1 MPTTRQPWEATMR
14 AGSGIGTIAA
24 VVTAVLIVGASPGA
38 AQKTGGTL
46 RIYNTSQP
54 PSASLHEE
62 STIATNMPFM
72 AVFNNLVQFDPAK
85 ARNNFDTIVPDLA
98 ESWAWDGGGT
108 KLTFKLRSGV
118 TWHDGKPFTAKDV
131 QCTWHRLNG
140 KEPEYL
146 RRNPRAI
153 WYENL
158 KEVTVNGDHEVTFHL
173 TKPQPSLLS
182 MLASGLSPVFPCHV
196 SDRDMRTKPVG
207 TGPFKFAEFKSH
219 ASIRLVRNPD
229 YWKKGLPY
237 LDAIEWRIVTS
248 RSTRV
253 LAFVAGEFDMTF
265 VGDITVPLMKD
276 VTAQAPTATCS
287 LVPTNV
293 PVNILVNR
301 DRAPFDKIELRRAMA
316 LALDR
321 QTYIDIISGGRSSI
335 AGNMMPPPEGVWGMP
350 KDMLAKLSGYGSDI
364 AAQQAEARKIMQG
377 LGYGS
382 DNRLK
387 LKVSTRDFA
396 TYRDPAVIFVDQL
409 NKVFFD
415 AELEVIESS
424 IWHNRLTKKD
434 YTVAL
439 NTSGVGIDDP
449 DAVLKGAY
457 ACNSEANYTKYCTP
471 QVDSLLDRQS
481 QEADI
486 DKRKAIV
493 WEIERVLAEDV
504 ARPIIYHNRS
514 STCWHAHLKG
524 YMHQENSIYNNWRFE
539 QVWLDR

>member
-1 MPTTRQPWEATMR
+1 MALLRYCGLGRVAALGL
-14 AGSGIGTIAA
+14 AGQLLLMG
-24 VVTAVLIVGASPGA
+24 VLPAA
-38 AQKTGGTL
+38 AQKAGGTL

-54 PSASLHEE
+54 PSASIHEE

-72 AVFNNLVQFDPAK
+72 AVFNNLVRFDPTQP
-85 ARNNFDTIVPDLA
+85 RNGFDSIVPELA
-98 ESWAWDGGGT
+98 DSWAWDASGT
-108 KLTFKLRSGV
+108 KLTFKLHPGV
-118 TWHDGKPFTAKDV
+118 SWHDGKPFTAKDV

-140 KEPEYL
+140 IDPEYF
-146 RRNPRAI
+146 RRSPRKI

-158 KEVTVNGDHEVTFHL
+158 KEVTLNGDHEVTFHL
-173 TKPQPSLLS
+173 TKPQPSLLP

-196 SDRDMRTKPVG
+196 SDRDMRTKPIG

-219 ASIRLVRNPD
+219 ASIKLTRNTE

-253 LAFVAGEFDMTF
+253 LAFIAGEFDMTF

-276 VTAQAPTATCS
+276 VLSQAPSATCS

-301 DRAPFDKIELRRAMA
+301 DRAPFDKLELRRA
-316 LALDR
+316 LSLSLDR
-321 QTYIDIISGGRSSI
+321 QAYIDIISAGKASI
-335 AGNMMPPPEGVWGMP
+335 AGNMMPPPEGLWGMP
-350 KDMLAKLSGYGSDI
+350 PDRLSKLPGYSSDV
-364 AAQQAEARKIMQG
+364 ARQQAEAKKIMEG
-377 LGYGS
+377 LGYGPTS
-382 DNRLK
+382 RLK
-387 LKVSTRDFA
+387 LKVSTRDFS

-409 NKVFFD
+409 NKVYFD

-457 ACNSEANYTKYCTP
+457 ACNSEANYTQYCRP
-471 QVDSLLDRQS
+471 EVEALLERQS
-481 QEADI
+481 QEADV
-486 DKRKAIV
+486 DKRKSMV
-493 WEIERVLAEDV
+493 WEIERILAEDV
-504 ARPIIYHNRS
+504 ARPIIYHNRA

-524 YMHQENSIYNNWRFE
+524 YVHQENSIYNNWRFE
-539 QVWLDR
+539 HIWLDKAR

>member
-1 MPTTRQPWEATMR
+1 MTEPIGEARMSVFR
-14 AGSGIGTIAA
+14 IAA
-24 VVTAVLIVGASPGA
+24 AASVVFLVASSVA
-38 AQKTGGTL
+38 ATAQKSGGTL
-46 RIYNTSQP
+46 RVYNTSQP
-54 PSASLHEE
+54 PSASIHEE

-72 AVFNNLVQFDPAK
+72 AIFNNLVRFDAMKP
-85 ARNNFDTIVPDLA
+85 RGGFDTIVPELA
-98 ESWAWDGGGT
+98 ESWAWDEAGT

-118 TWHDGKPFTAKDV
+118 NWHDGKPFTGKDV

-158 KEVTVNGDHEVTFHL
+158 QEVTLNGDFEVTFHL
-173 TKPQPSLLS
+173 TKPQPSLLP
-182 MLASGLSPVFPCHV
+182 MLASGLSPVYPCHV
-196 SDRDMRTKPVG
+196 SGRDMRTKPVG
-207 TGPFKFAEFKSH
+207 TGPFKFADFKSH
-219 ASIRLVRNPD
+219 ASITLARNPD

-237 LDAIEWRIVTS
+237 LDAIEWRIITS

-265 VGDITVPLMKD
+265 TADITVPLMKD
-276 VTAQAPTATCS
+276 VIAQAPKATCS

-301 DRAPFDKIELRRAMA
+301 DRPPFDNAQLRRAMA

-321 QTYIDIISGGRSSI
+321 QVYIDIVSGGKSSI
-335 AGNMMPPPEGVWGMP
+335 AGNMMPPPEGLWGMP
-350 KDMLAKLSGYGSDI
+350 NEMLLKLPSYGPDV
-364 AAQQAEARKIMQG
+364 ATQQAEARKIMQG
-377 LGYGS
+377 LGYGPT
-382 DNRLK
+382 NRFK

-409 NKVFFD
+409 NKVHFD

-457 ACNSEANYTKYCTP
+457 ACNSEANYTQYCTP
-471 QVDSLLDRQS
+471 RMDKLLDEQS
-481 QEADI
+481 QQADI
-486 DKRKAIV
+486 EKRKAIV
-493 WEIERVLAEDV
+493 WEIERILAEDV
-504 ARPIIYHNRS
+504 ARPIVYHNRS
-514 STCWHAHLKG
+514 ATCWHAHLKG
-524 YMHQENSIYNNWRFE
+524 YVLHENSIYNNWRFE
-539 QVWLDR
+539 NVWLDK

>member
-1 MPTTRQPWEATMR
+1 M
-14 AGSGIGTIAA
+14 A
-24 VVTAVLIVGASPGA
+24 VFRRGVGARTSALAGA
-38 AQKTGGTL
+38 LLLASVLPVVAQKAGGTL

-54 PSASLHEE
+54 PSASIHEE

-72 AVFNNLVQFDPAK
+72 AIFNNLVLFDPQK
-85 ARNNFDTIVPDLA
+85 PRNGFDSIVPELA
-98 ESWAWDGGGT
+98 ERWAWDASGT
-108 KLTFKLRSGV
+108 KLTFWLRSGV
-118 TWHDGKPFTAKDV
+118 SWHDGKPFTGKDV

-140 KEPEYL
+140 IEAEYF
-146 RRNPRAI
+146 RRNPRKI

-158 KEVTVNGDHEVTFHL
+158 KEVTLNGDYEVTFQL
-173 TKPQPSLLS
+173 VKPQPSLLP

-219 ASIRLVRNPD
+219 ASIKLVRNPD
-229 YWKKGLPY
+229 YWKKGLPH
-237 LDAIEWRIVTS
+237 LDVIDWRIVTS

-276 VTAQAPTATCS
+276 VAAQAPSATCS

-293 PVNILVNR
+293 PINILVNR
-301 DRAPFDKIELRRAMA
+301 DRAPFDNVELRRAMS

-321 QTYIDIISGGRSSI
+321 QAYIDIISAGKASI
-335 AGNMMPPPEGVWGMP
+335 AGNMMPPPEGRWGMP
-350 KDMLAKLSGYGSDI
+350 YESLVKLPGYGTDV
-364 AAQQAEARKIMQG
+364 AAQQAQARKIMEG
-377 LGYGS
+377 LGYGPGH
-382 DNRLK
+382 RLK
-387 LKVSTRDFA
+387 VKVSTRDFA

-409 NKVFFD
+409 NRVHFD

-457 ACNSEANYTKYCTP
+457 ACNSEANYTQYCTP
-471 QVDSLLDRQS
+471 EVDKLLDQQS

-486 DKRKAIV
+486 EKRKALV
-493 WEIERVLAEDV
+493 WQIERILAEDV
-504 ARPIIYHNRS
+504 ARPIIYHNRA

-524 YMHQENSIYNNWRFE
+524 YVHQENSIYNNWRFE
-539 QVWLDR
+539 HIWLDK

>member
-1 MPTTRQPWEATMR
+1 MALHRRGGIAVVAGVLL
-14 AGSGIGTIAA
+14 AGSPA
-24 VVTAVLIVGASPGA
+24 A
-38 AQKTGGTL
+38 AQKAGGTL
-46 RIYNTSQP
+46 RIYNTTQP
-54 PSASLHEE
+54 PSASIHEE

-72 AVFNNLVQFDPAK
+72 AVFNNLVRFDPLK
-85 ARNNFDTIVPDLA
+85 PRNGFDTIVPELA
-98 ESWAWDGGGT
+98 ERWAWDATGT
-108 KLTFKLRSGV
+108 KLTFKLHSGV
-118 TWHDGKPFTAKDV
+118 KWHDGKPFTGKDV

-140 KEPEYL
+140 IEPEYL
-146 RRNPRAI
+146 RRNPRKI

-158 KEVTVNGDHEVTFHL
+158 KEVTLNGDDEVTFHL
-173 TKPQPSLLS
+173 SKPQPSLLP
-182 MLASGLSPVFPCHV
+182 MLASGLSPVYPCHV
-196 SDRDMRTKPVG
+196 SDRDMRTKPIG
-207 TGPFKFAEFKSH
+207 TGPFKFAEFKTH
-219 ASIRLVRNPD
+219 ASIKLTRNAD

-276 VTAQAPTATCS
+276 VLAQAPSATCS

-293 PVNILVNR
+293 PINILVNR
-301 DRAPFDKIELRRAMA
+301 DRAPFDNPQLRRAMS
-316 LALDR
+316 LSLDR
-321 QTYIDIISGGRSSI
+321 QAYIDIISAGKASI
-335 AGNMMPPPEGVWGMP
+335 AGNMMPPPEGLWGMP
-350 KDMLAKLSGYGSDI
+350 PDMLAKLPGYGADV
-364 AAQQAEARKIMQG
+364 AGQQAEARKIMEG
-377 LGYGS
+377 LGYGPA
-382 DNRLK
+382 NRLK

-409 NKVFFD
+409 NKVYFE
-415 AELEVIESS
+415 AELDVIESS

-457 ACNSEANYTKYCTP
+457 ACNSEANYTQYCTP
-471 QVDSLLDRQS
+471 EVDKLLDQQS
-481 QEADI
+481 QEADM

-493 WEIERVLAEDV
+493 WQIERILAEDV

-514 STCWHAHLKG
+514 STCWQPHLKG
-524 YMHQENSIYNNWRFE
+524 HVHHENSIYNNWRFE
-539 QVWLDR
+539 HLWLDK

>member
-1 MPTTRQPWEATMR
+1 MVWCSRGGVGR
-14 AGSGIGTIAA
+14 ALGVAF
-24 VVTAVLIVGASPGA
+24 VLISSCPAA

-46 RIYNTSQP
+46 RIYNTTQP
-54 PSASLHEE
+54 PSASMHEE
-62 STIATNMPFM
+62 STIATNMPFS
-72 AVFNNLVQFDPAK
+72 AVFNNLVRFDPTK
-85 ARNNFDTIVPDLA
+85 PHNSFDTIVPELA
-98 ESWAWDGGGT
+98 ESWAWDATGS

-118 TWHDGKPFTAKDV
+118 TWHDGKPFTGKDV

-140 KEPEYL
+140 LEPEYL
-146 RRNPRAI
+146 RRNPRKI

-158 KEVTVNGDHEVTFHL
+158 KEVSLNGDYEITFHL
-173 TKPQPSLLS
+173 SKPQPSLLP

-196 SDRDMRTKPVG
+196 SDRDMRTKPIG

-219 ASIRLVRNPD
+219 ASIKLVRNPD
-229 YWKKGLPY
+229 YWQKGRPY

-276 VTAQAPTATCS
+276 VLSQAPTATCR

-293 PVNILVNR
+293 PINILVNR
-301 DRAPFDKIELRRAMA
+301 DRAPFDNANLRRAMS

-321 QTYIDIISGGRSSI
+321 QAYIDIITGGKASI
-335 AGNMMPPPEGVWGMP
+335 AGNMMPPPEGAWGMP
-350 KDMLAKLSGYGSDI
+350 EESLAKLPGYSADVAG
-364 AAQQAEARKIMQG
+364 QQAEARKIMEG
-377 LGYGS
+377 LGYGPTH
-382 DNRLK
+382 RLK

-409 NKVFFD
+409 NKVHFD
-415 AELEVIESS
+415 AELEIIESS

-457 ACNSEANYTKYCTP
+457 ACNSEANYTNYCSP
-471 QVDSLLDRQS
+471 EVEKLLEQQS
-481 QEADI
+481 QQADL

-493 WEIERVLAEDV
+493 WQIERILAEDV
-504 ARPIIYHNRS
+504 ARPIVYHNRS
-514 STCWHAHLKG
+514 STCWHAYLKG
-524 YMHQENSIYNNWRFE
+524 YVHQENSIYNNWRFD
-539 QVWLDR
+539 QVWLDK

>member
-1 MPTTRQPWEATMR
+1 MEPVGEAKMGLR
-14 AGSGIGTIAA
+14 DGSVASIGIAVSIVFLVAGITPVI
-24 VVTAVLIVGASPGA
+24 
-38 AQKTGGTL
+38 AQKSGGTL
-46 RIYNTSQP
+46 RVYNTTQP
-54 PSASLHEE
+54 PSASIHEE

-72 AVFNNLVQFDPAK
+72 AIFNNLVQFDPMK
-85 ARNNFDTIVPDLA
+85 PRGEFNTIVPDLA
-98 ESWAWDGGGT
+98 ESWAWDATGT

-140 KEPEYL
+140 KEAEYL

-158 KEVTVNGDHEVTFHL
+158 KEVTVNGDYEATFHM
-173 TKPQPSLLS
+173 TKRQPSLLP
-182 MLASGLSPVFPCHV
+182 MLASGLSPVYPCHV
-196 SDRDMRTKPVG
+196 SDKDMRTKPVG

-219 ASIRLVRNPD
+219 ASIKLVRNPD

-237 LDAIEWRIVTS
+237 LDAIEWRIITS

-253 LAFVAGEFDMTF
+253 LAFVAGEFDLTF
-265 VGDITVPLMKD
+265 VADITVPLMKD
-276 VTAQAPTATCS
+276 VLGQAPKAVCS

-301 DRAPFDKIELRRAMA
+301 EKAPFDKAELRRAMA

-321 QTYIDIISGGRSSI
+321 RTYIDIVSGGKSSI

-350 KDMLAKLSGYGSDI
+350 LEMLQKLPSYGPDV
-364 AAQQAEARKIMQG
+364 ATQQADARKIMQG
-377 LGYGS
+377 LGYGPT
-382 DNRLK
+382 NRLK
-387 LKVSTRDFA
+387 VKVSTRDFA

-415 AELEVIESS
+415 AELDVIESS

-457 ACNSEANYTKYCTP
+457 ACNSEANYTNYCTP
-471 QVDSLLDRQS
+471 QVDKLLDEQS
-481 QEADI
+481 QEADVE
-486 DKRKAIV
+486 KRKKIV

-514 STCWHAHLKG
+514 GTCWQPHLKN
-524 YMHQENSIYNNWRFE
+524 YVLSENSIYNNWRFE
-539 QVWLDR
+539 EVWLDK

>member
-1 MPTTRQPWEATMR
+1 LRNRSVTR
-14 AGSGIGTIAA
+14 I
-24 VVTAVLIVGASPGA
+24 GA
-38 AQKTGGTL
+38 AATVVLLVSAFVPAIAQKSGGTL
-46 RIYNTSQP
+46 RVYNSTQP
-54 PSASLHEE
+54 PSASIHEE

-72 AVFNNLVQFDPAK
+72 AAFNNLVQFDPK
-85 ARNNFDTIVPDLA
+85 KPRNGFDAIVPDLA
-98 ESWAWDGGGT
+98 ESWAWDATGT

-118 TWHDGKPFTAKDV
+118 AWHDGKPFTAKDV

-140 KEPEYL
+140 IDAEYL
-146 RRNPRAI
+146 RRNPRKI

-158 KEVTVNGDHEVTFHL
+158 KEVTLDGDYEATFHL
-173 TKPQPSLLS
+173 TKPQPSLLP
-182 MLASGLSPVFPCHV
+182 MLASGLSPVYPCHV
-196 SDRDMRTKPVG
+196 SDKDMRTTPVG
-207 TGPFKFAEFKSH
+207 TGPFKFAEFTSH
-219 ASIRLVRNPD
+219 ASIRLVRNPS
-229 YWKKGLPY
+229 YWQKGLPY

-276 VTAQAPTATCS
+276 VLAQAPKAICS

-293 PVNILVNR
+293 PINILVNR
-301 DRAPFDKIELRRAMA
+301 DRVPFDKAELRRAMA
-316 LALDR
+316 LSLDR
-321 QTYIDIISGGRSSI
+321 QAYIDIVSGGKSSI
-335 AGNMMPPPEGVWGMP
+335 AGNMMPPPEGLWGMP
-350 KDMLAKLSGYGSDI
+350 HEMLLKLPSYSPDVAG
-364 AAQQAEARKIMQG
+364 QQADARKIMQS
-377 LGYGS
+377 LGYGPS
-382 DNRLK
+382 NRLK
-387 LKVSTRDFA
+387 LKVSTRDFS

-409 NKVFFD
+409 NKVHFD

-457 ACNSEANYTKYCTP
+457 ACNSEANYTQYCTP
-471 QVDSLLDRQS
+471 KVDKLLDEQS
-481 QEADI
+481 QQSDVE
-486 DKRKAIV
+486 KRKAIV

-514 STCWHAHLKG
+514 GTCWHPHLKN
-524 YMHQENSIYNNWRFE
+524 YVHQENSIYNNWRFE
-539 QVWLDR
+539 HLWLDK

>member
-1 MPTTRQPWEATMR
+1 LRNRSVTRISA
-14 AGSGIGTIAA
+14 AATIA
-24 VVTAVLIVGASPGA
+24 LLASAFVPA
-38 AQKTGGTL
+38 LAQKSGGTL
-46 RIYNTSQP
+46 RIYNSTQP
-54 PSASLHEE
+54 PSASIHEE

-72 AVFNNLVQFDPAK
+72 AVFNNLVQFDRQKP
-85 ARNNFDTIVPDLA
+85 RNGFDAIVPDLA
-98 ESWAWDGGGT
+98 ESWAWDATGT

-118 TWHDGKPFTAKDV
+118 AWHDGKPFTAKDV

-140 KEPEYL
+140 TDAEYL
-146 RRNPRAI
+146 RRNPRKI

-158 KEVTVNGDHEVTFHL
+158 KEVTLNGDYEATFHL
-173 TKPQPSLLS
+173 TKPQPSLLP
-182 MLASGLSPVFPCHV
+182 MLASGLSPVYPCHV
-196 SDRDMRTKPVG
+196 SDKDMRTMPVG

-219 ASIRLVRNPD
+219 ASIKLVRNPN
-229 YWKKGLPY
+229 YWKKGLPH

-276 VTAQAPTATCS
+276 VLAQAPKAICS

-293 PVNILVNR
+293 PINILVNR
-301 DRAPFDKIELRRAMA
+301 DRAPFDKAELRRAMA

-321 QTYIDIISGGRSSI
+321 QAYIDIVSGGKSSI
-335 AGNMMPPPEGVWGMP
+335 AGNMMPPPEGLWGMP
-350 KDMLAKLSGYGSDI
+350 HEMLLKLPSYSPDVAG
-364 AAQQAEARKIMQG
+364 QQSEARKIMQS
-377 LGYGS
+377 LGYGPV
-382 DNRLK
+382 NRLK
-387 LKVSTRDFA
+387 LKVSTRDFS

-409 NKVFFD
+409 NKVHFD

-457 ACNSEANYTKYCTP
+457 ACNSEANYTQYCTP
-471 QVDSLLDRQS
+471 QVDKLLDEQS
-481 QEADI
+481 QQPDAE
-486 DKRKAIV
+486 KRKAIV

-514 STCWHAHLKG
+514 GTCWHPHLKN
-524 YMHQENSIYNNWRFE
+524 YVHQENSIYNNWRFE
-539 QVWLDR
+539 HVWLDK

>member
-1 MPTTRQPWEATMR
+1 MGLRNR
-14 AGSGIGTIAA
+14 SVAGIGIAASIVFIVSGIVPAI
-24 VVTAVLIVGASPGA
+24 
-38 AQKTGGTL
+38 AQKSGGTL
-46 RIYNTSQP
+46 RVYNTTQP
-54 PSASLHEE
+54 PSASIHEE

-72 AVFNNLVQFDPAK
+72 AVFNNLVRFDPMQP
-85 ARNNFDTIVPDLA
+85 RGEFGTIVPELA
-98 ESWAWDGGGT
+98 ESWAWDDTGT
-108 KLTFKLRSGV
+108 KLTLKLRSGV

-158 KEVTVNGDHEVTFHL
+158 KEVTLDGDYAVTFHM
-173 TKPQPSLLS
+173 TKRQPSLLP
-182 MLASGLSPVFPCHV
+182 MLASGLSPVYPCHV
-196 SDRDMRTKPVG
+196 SDKDMRTKPVG

-219 ASIRLVRNPD
+219 ASIKLVRNTD

-237 LDAIEWRIVTS
+237 LDAIEWRIITS

-253 LAFVAGEFDMTF
+253 LAFVAGEFDLTF
-265 VGDITVPLMKD
+265 VADITVPLMND
-276 VTAQAPTATCS
+276 MLAQAPTAVCK
-287 LVPTNV
+287 LAPTNV
-293 PVNILVNR
+293 PINILVNR
-301 DRAPFDKIELRRAMA
+301 DRAPFDKADLRRAMS

-321 QTYIDIISGGRSSI
+321 QSYIDIVSGGKSNI

-350 KDMLAKLSGYGSDI
+350 LEMLQKLPSYSPDV
-364 AAQQAEARKIMQG
+364 AAQQADARKIMQG
-377 LGYGS
+377 LGYGPT
-382 DNRLK
+382 NRLK
-387 LKVSTRDFA
+387 VKVSTRDFA

-409 NKVFFD
+409 NKVHFD
-415 AELEVIESS
+415 AELEVVESS

-457 ACNSEANYTKYCTP
+457 ACNSEANYTNYCTP
-471 QVDSLLDRQS
+471 QVDKLLDEQS

-486 DKRKAIV
+486 EKRKKIV

-514 STCWHAHLKG
+514 GTCWHAHLKN
-524 YMHQENSIYNNWRFE
+524 YVLNENSIYNNWRFE
-539 QVWLDR
+539 EVWLDK

>member
-1 MPTTRQPWEATMR
+1 MGLRIR
-14 AGSGIGTIAA
+14 GVIRIGLGAGLSVGLLVADIAPA
-24 VVTAVLIVGASPGA
+24 A
-38 AQKTGGTL
+38 AQKSGGTL

-54 PSASLHEE
+54 PSASIHEE

-72 AVFNNLVQFDPAK
+72 AIFNNLVRFDAMKP
-85 ARNNFDTIVPDLA
+85 RGGFDTIVPELA
-98 ESWAWDGGGT
+98 ESWAWDDAGT
-108 KLTFKLRSGV
+108 KLTLKLSSGV
-118 TWHDGKPFTAKDV
+118 AWHDGKPFTGKDV

-153 WYENL
+153 WYESL
-158 KEVTVNGDHEVTFHL
+158 KEVTLNGDYEVTFHL
-173 TKPQPSLLS
+173 TKPQPSLLP
-182 MLASGLSPVFPCHV
+182 MLASGLSPVYPCHV
-196 SDRDMRTKPVG
+196 SDRDMRTKPIG
-207 TGPFKFAEFKSH
+207 TGPFKFVEFKSH
-219 ASIRLVRNPD
+219 ASITLARNPN
-229 YWKKGLPY
+229 YWKAGLPY
-237 LDAIEWRIVTS
+237 LDAIEWRIITS

-265 VGDITVPLMKD
+265 VGDITVPLMRD
-276 VTAQAPTATCS
+276 VLAQAPSATCS

-293 PVNILVNR
+293 PINILVNR
-301 DRAPFDKIELRRAMA
+301 DRAPFDNAQLRRAMS
-316 LALDR
+316 LSLDR
-321 QTYIDIISGGRSSI
+321 QAYIDIVSGGKSSI
-335 AGNMMPPPEGVWGMP
+335 AGNMMPPPEGQWGMP
-350 KDMLAKLSGYGSDI
+350 QEMLMKLPGYSPDV
-364 AAQQAEARKIMQG
+364 AAQQAEARKIMQS
-377 LGYGS
+377 LGYGPA
-382 DNRLK
+382 NRLK

-409 NKVFFD
+409 NKVHFD

-457 ACNSEANYTKYCTP
+457 ACNSEANYTQYCTP
-471 QVDSLLDRQS
+471 TVDKLLDAQS

-486 DKRKAIV
+486 EKRRAIV

-504 ARPIIYHNRS
+504 ARPIVYHNRS
-514 STCWHAHLKG
+514 ATCWHPHLKSFVL
-524 YMHQENSIYNNWRFE
+524 HENSIYNNWRFE
-539 QVWLDR
+539 NVWLDK

>member
-1 MPTTRQPWEATMR
+1 MALERRGVVASRGALAAALLVASVLP
-14 AGSGIGTIAA
+14 AG
-24 VVTAVLIVGASPGA
+24 
-38 AQKTGGTL
+38 AQKAGGTL
-46 RIYNTSQP
+46 RIYNTTQP
-54 PSASLHEE
+54 PSASIHEE

-72 AVFNNLVQFDPAK
+72 AIFNNLVAFDPQK
-85 ARNNFDTIVPDLA
+85 PRNGFDSIVPELA
-98 ESWAWDGGGT
+98 ERWAWDASGT
-108 KLTFKLRSGV
+108 KLTFWLRTGV
-118 TWHDGKPFTAKDV
+118 SWHDGKPFTGKDV

-140 KEPEYL
+140 IEPEFF
-146 RRNPRAI
+146 RRNPRKI

-158 KEVTVNGDHEVTFHL
+158 KEVTLNGDYEVTFQL
-173 TKPQPSLLS
+173 LKPQPSLLA

-219 ASIRLVRNPD
+219 ASISVVRNPN

-237 LDAIEWRIVTS
+237 LEAIEWRIVTS

-276 VTAQAPTATCS
+276 VKAQAPSATCS

-293 PVNILVNR
+293 PINILVNR
-301 DRAPFDKIELRRAMA
+301 DRAPFDNVALRRAMS

-321 QTYIDIISGGRSSI
+321 QAYIDIISGGKASI
-335 AGNMMPPPEGVWGMP
+335 AGNMMPPPEGLWGMP
-350 KDMLAKLSGYGSDI
+350 YESLGKLPGYGTDV
-364 AAQQAEARKIMQG
+364 AAQQAEARKIMEG
-377 LGYGS
+377 LGYGPG
-382 DNRLK
+382 NRLK
-387 LKVSTRDFA
+387 VKVSTRDFA

-409 NKVFFD
+409 NKVHFD

-457 ACNSEANYTKYCTP
+457 ACNSEANYTQYCTAA
-471 QVDSLLDRQS
+471 VDKLLDQQS

-486 DKRKAIV
+486 EKRKALV
-493 WEIERVLAEDV
+493 WQIERILAEDV
-504 ARPIIYHNRS
+504 ARPIIYHNRA

-524 YMHQENSIYNNWRFE
+524 YVHQENSIYNNWRFE
-539 QVWLDR
+539 HIWLDK